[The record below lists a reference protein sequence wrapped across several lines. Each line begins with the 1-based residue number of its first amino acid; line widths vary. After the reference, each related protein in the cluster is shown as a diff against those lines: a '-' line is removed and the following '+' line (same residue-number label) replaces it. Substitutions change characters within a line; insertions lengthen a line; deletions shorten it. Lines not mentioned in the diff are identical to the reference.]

1 MTLGGWIPIKYIL
14 CPTPTCPPDFIHM
27 GVVQALHPPLLHCR
41 MLLSYVTVFI
51 EHWNVSLLLPPI
63 SPPPVLLQEIYDHV
77 VKLYSVETELVQLLA
92 SQEHPTEDP
101 ALTRSILT
109 LNKNHEDTQE
119 RYQGGRGEGRGKRGE
134 RKLEN
139 VQE

>member
-1 MTLGGWIPIKYIL
+1 MWQ
-14 CPTPTCPPDFIHM
+14 F
-27 GVVQALHPPLLHCR
+27 
-41 MLLSYVTVFI
+41 VFI
-51 EHWNVSLLLPPI
+51 DHWNVNLFLPPI

-77 VKLYSVETELVQLLA
+77 VKLYSVETELLQLLA

-119 RYQGGRGEGRGKRGE
+119 RYQGGRGEGRGERGE
-134 RKLEN
+134 MKLEN

>member
-1 MTLGGWIPIKYIL
+1 M
-14 CPTPTCPPDFIHM
+14 
-27 GVVQALHPPLLHCR
+27 VQLH
-41 MLLSYVTVFI
+41 
-51 EHWNVSLLLPPI
+51 
-63 SPPPVLLQEIYDHV
+63 
-77 VKLYSVETELVQLLA
+77 SVETKLLQLLA

-119 RYQGGRGEGRGKRGE
+119 RYTGRKKEKGRGERAEEAREG
-134 RKLEN
+134 N

>member
-1 MTLGGWIPIKYIL
+1 M
-14 CPTPTCPPDFIHM
+14 
-27 GVVQALHPPLLHCR
+27 
-41 MLLSYVTVFI
+41 
-51 EHWNVSLLLPPI
+51 
-63 SPPPVLLQEIYDHV
+63 

-119 RYQGGRGEGRGKRGE
+119 RYQGGRGEGRGE
-134 RKLEN
+134 RVEEARERTRVVSFVPSSSSHSVNLSVADDKPLF
-139 VQE
+139 